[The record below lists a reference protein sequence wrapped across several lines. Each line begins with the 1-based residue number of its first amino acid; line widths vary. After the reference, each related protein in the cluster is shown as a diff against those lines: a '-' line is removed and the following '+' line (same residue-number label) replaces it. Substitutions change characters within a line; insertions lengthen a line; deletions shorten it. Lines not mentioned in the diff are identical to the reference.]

1 MIDKVVPMFPPQ
13 LSNELCS
20 FNADQTKL
28 TFSAFMTISSKG
40 EIRDFRIERTALKV
54 NRRFSYK
61 EVDAVLNGNSD
72 PDKKKLRLM
81 AKLSEILR
89 NRRMKNGSLLFDIP
103 EIKVV
108 LDKESRLVSIDV
120 PKRLESERN
129 RRVHV
134 MREPECC

>member
-1 MIDKVVPMFPPQ
+1 MFPPQ